1 MAPRKPFFLDE
12 FGPFVG
18 LDEIADITARRL
30 DRMKRDADRSF
41 SGTAIVR
48 GPATASDVTSTFRVS
63 NGHAAAPSSQG
74 VIPNRAERRSARFV
88 RVKKENR

>member
-1 MAPRKPFFLDE
+1 MAPRQPFFLDE
-12 FGPFVG
+12 FGPFIG
-18 LDEIADITARRL
+18 LDEMVDITARRL
-30 DRMKRDADRSF
+30 ERMRRDADRSF

-74 VIPNRAERRSARFV
+74 VIPNRAERRSAKFGRIK
-88 RVKKENR
+88 RAKR